1 MLAGKVEETPK
12 KVRDIVKT
20 ARSLLSDADF
30 EQFGNDPRVCSIFI
44 SLNFLKIPLSSLILL
59 FLGRSNGIRTSST
72 KND

>member
-44 SLNFLKIPLSSLILL
+44 SLNFLKNSFALTYPII
-59 FLGRSNGIRTSST
+59 FR
-72 KND
+72 KK

>member
-44 SLNFLKIPLSSLILL
+44 SLNFFKNSSALTYPII
-59 FLGRSNGIRTSST
+59 FR
-72 KND
+72 KK